1 MNRSEILQH
10 IEAHKAVAVLRIPD
24 ENLFEPVAEALYE
37 GGIRILEI
45 TMTVPNALQLIRRAA
60 VMLPVDMLIGV
71 GSVLN
76 AETVRSSVEAG
87 AQFVVSPVTKK
98 EIIDQAK
105 KLDRVVMAGAFT
117 PTEIQQA
124 WEWGSDIVKVF
135 PANITG
141 MDFFKAVKAPLPHLK
156 LMPTGGVKLTNGRE
170 WLKAG
175 ACAVG
180 VGSALLS
187 DKDLNNRDFNAIK
200 EKARVLVEELGSEKA
215 EGRGQK

>member
-1 MNRSEILQH
+1 MNKSEILSH
-10 IEAHKAVAVLRIPD
+10 IERYKAVAVLRIPD
-24 ENLFEPVAEALYE
+24 ESLFDPVAEALYE
-37 GGIRILEI
+37 GGIRTLEI
-45 TMTVPNALQLIRRAA
+45 TMTVPNALQLIRRASDS
-60 VMLPVDMLIGV
+60 LPKDMLIGV
-71 GSVLN
+71 GSVLD
-76 AETVRSSVEAG
+76 AETVRSSVDAG

-98 EIIDQAK
+98 EVIDQAK

-156 LMPTGGVKLTNGRE
+156 LMPTGGVTLTNGRE
-170 WLKAG
+170 WLNAG

-180 VGSALLS
+180 VGSALVS
-187 DKDLNNRDFNAIK
+187 DKDLQNRDFEAIK
-200 EKARVLVEELGSEKA
+200 EKARVLVEGLET
-215 EGRGQK
+215 